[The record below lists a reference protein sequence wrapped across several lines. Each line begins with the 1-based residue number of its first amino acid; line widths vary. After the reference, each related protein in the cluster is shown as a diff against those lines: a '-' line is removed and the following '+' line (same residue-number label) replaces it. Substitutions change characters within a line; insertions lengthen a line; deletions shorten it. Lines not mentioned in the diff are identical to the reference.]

1 LNLQSAQYE
10 QIMQTGLPL
19 HQEIDIPTGEVYLR
33 LGVHDLAT
41 DRVGSIEIPL
51 RVSDKAK

>member
-1 LNLQSAQYE
+1 MQYE

-19 HQEIDIPTGEVYLR
+19 HQEIDIPNGEVYLR